1 MSFFTLFTCYK
12 LSPILNSSKHK
23 NVYMQHWWME
33 EFAHFFFKQ
42 SIHFQFVHW
51 WRIKRGWNGKRAKK
65 LPVYTAFL
73 RILKSSIQFHF
84 VHWWRKGV
92 KIRNER
98 KTLPAYSICSL
109 LGPPRIQHMHKV
121 LILVV
126 LSSVLALLNAL
137 LPLIPSLPLQIAGFV
152 LQIIERVCVLVALC
166 SFLTHV

>member
-1 MSFFTLFTCYK
+1 MYICSIDEWKNLPIFFSKSQFI
-12 LSPILNSSKHK
+12 SNSSTDGEKGLK
-23 NVYMQHWWME
+23 CETGEKVASIYSISQNFKKFSSISFRPLMAKRGENKKKGEKSCQYK
-33 EFAHFFFKQ
+33 AFFF
-42 SIHFQFVHW
+42 
-51 WRIKRGWNGKRAKK
+51 
-65 LPVYTAFL
+65 
-73 RILKSSIQFHF
+73 
-84 VHWWRKGV
+84 
-92 KIRNER
+92 
-98 KTLPAYSICSL
+98 SL

>member
-1 MSFFTLFTCYK
+1 MCICSIDEWKNLPIFFSKSQFI
-12 LSPILNSSKHK
+12 SNSSTDGEKGLKCETGEKVASIYSISQNFKKFNSISFRPLMAKRGENKKWTK
-23 NVYMQHWWME
+23 NV
-33 EFAHFFFKQ
+33 A
-42 SIHFQFVHW
+42 
-51 WRIKRGWNGKRAKK
+51 
-65 LPVYTAFL
+65 
-73 RILKSSIQFHF
+73 SIQH
-84 VHWWRKGV
+84 
-92 KIRNER
+92 
-98 KTLPAYSICSL
+98 LLL